1 MDMTFKRATDIL
13 GLPASELAK
22 EFGIQAQTIRQM
34 RLERSAPNYRS
45 PPQRWQQG
53 LVVLARKRE
62 KELRDLIEQL
72 ERRGKQK
79 KADRL
84 TTD

>member
-22 EFGIQAQTIRQM
+22 EFGVQAQTIRQM
-34 RLERSAPNYRS
+34 RLERSAANYRS
-45 PPQRWQQG
+45 PPERWKER
-53 LVVLARKRE
+53 LAVLARRRG

-72 ERRGKQK
+72 ERHS
-79 KADRL
+79 
-84 TTD
+84 